1 MSSVVRVIALGKVIA
16 ADQGCPLDS
25 GGEKGKKNASIIL
38 LSASKEETA
47 VGGQVSK
54 TIRASLRYDPRLSQP
69 ASPLLRGHLGR
80 HCSQALFGTVSTKIE
95 EVADSKDNR
104 KWGVVEEAG
113 VHSSFPTQNK
123 LLTQAWFS
131 APNPTYTTA
140 RSGRRWV

>member
-1 MSSVVRVIALGKVIA
+1 MPSGLR
-16 ADQGCPLDS
+16 QG
-25 GGEKGKKNASIIL
+25 ERKKNARVIL

-47 VGGQVSK
+47 VGVQVSN
-54 TIRASLRYDPRLSQP
+54 TIRASLRYDLRLSQARRLPLSP
-69 ASPLLRGHLGR
+69 ASLLLRGHLER

-104 KWGVVEEAG
+104 KWGVAEEAG

-123 LLTQAWFS
+123 LLTQVCFS
-131 APNPTYTTA
+131 APNPTYTTG